1 MPYGDNPNGY
11 KKSLPSEC
19 DMSGYDLTKSSERYR
34 WKQNQARKMMEQ
46 LRDELWKKSKSH
58 TVMVDN
64 KCVLRVD
71 SLDMDDFY
79 IAAYELFGISL
90 E

>member
-34 WKQNQARKMMEQ
+34 WKQDQIRKMMEQ
-46 LRDELWKKSKSH
+46 LRDELWKSSRRH
-58 TVMVDN
+58 TVTVDD
-64 KCVLRVD
+64 KCVLD
-71 SLDMDDFY
+71 IDTLDMYDFY
-79 IAAYELFGISL
+79 GAVYQLFGISL